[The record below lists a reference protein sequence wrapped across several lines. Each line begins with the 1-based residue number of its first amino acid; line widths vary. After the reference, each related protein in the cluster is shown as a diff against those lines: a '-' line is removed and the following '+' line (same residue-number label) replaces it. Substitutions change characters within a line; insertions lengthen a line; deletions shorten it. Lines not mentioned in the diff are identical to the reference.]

1 MSIALLSKPQ
11 AVHAAMQEYDHLG
24 RGAFLEKYGF
34 RPARSYFVVHEGRRY
49 DSKAIVG
56 AAVGKEHPDR
66 GPLRPDEFAGG
77 DATVRAKLEALG
89 FKMVIADPEV
99 TSITYADVEQL
110 RLARASGK
118 QYAALSSDERGAYE
132 RITATLKVLGRAV
145 ADRLGPGYTLKLTS
159 GFAVQSGVRG
169 AQPKDLWFGIFPTE
183 NAETFLGNPQLF
195 LIVSG
200 RGLEFGFAASTH
212 PGDFSNTEIKQKV
225 REAAPRIFSL
235 LPHPSDPLPARLDKA
250 LSVGA
255 GWSFRRKG
263 RLDPGQTDFPD
274 LKAWLAFMHSETGK
288 REAGGTICRYVVG
301 PEIDAVDLQ
310 AELLEA
316 VEIFRPLMEGM
327 RPDRQL
333 DAPIPPTSSEIFSSA
348 MRTALAELD
357 RVRAGPYGRMEP
369 MWTHMAEV
377 VRSLQALDAI
387 RARPHIKID
396 WSLGQGNWARV
407 PWIALLNRNVTTST
421 ETGLYCVFLI
431 ANDLSRVYLTL
442 NQGVTA
448 LIKELG
454 PREGART
461 LAERAVA
468 YRTRAPELA
477 DNGFLLDN
485 ATELAADGRLAAN
498 YKQGTI
504 AHAEL
509 LSDRLP
515 SDVELEA
522 LLEPLLAVYD
532 RLAQESAADHVLE
545 PVEPMIEDVLPAYTI
560 DDAMDGL
567 FIERAEFQRIL
578 AAWRLKKNLVLQG
591 PPGVGKSFIARRLAY
606 ALIGSKDQRR
616 VEAVQF
622 HQSYGYEDFVQ
633 GYRPDGSGGFARY
646 DGTFYRF
653 CQKAM
658 ANPTREY
665 VFLID
670 EINRG
675 NLSKILGELM
685 LLIEHDKRS
694 AEWAVQLA
702 YGKEGEPRFYIPE
715 NVYIIGMMNT
725 ADRSLSLVDYA
736 LRRRFA
742 FISLDPAFE
751 SGVFRA
757 HLETYGVPVALVRR
771 IVQRMGVLNQAIFSD
786 QANLGRGYQIGHS
799 FFVPDGPLTDA
810 EEWYQRVVET
820 EIRPILE
827 EYWFDNPEKADH
839 WRGELLADVA

>member
-1 MSIALLSKPQ
+1 MQQWRSTIASAKKLSLKKLPTAPSYYVEHQ
-11 AVHAAMQEYDHLG
+11 SRGYD
-24 RGAFLEKYGF
+24 FKTF
-34 RPARSYFVVHEGRRY
+34 
-49 DSKAIVG
+49 IG
-56 AAVGKEHPDR
+56 AAVGKEYPDR
-66 GPLRPDEFAGG
+66 RPSRSNEFSGG
-77 DATVRAKLEALG
+77 DAIVRAKLEG
-89 FKMVIADPEV
+89 PRFKMVSAVSEL

-110 RLARASGK
+110 RLARLSGK
-118 QYAALSSDERGAYE
+118 QYAALSPGDRAAYE
-132 RITATLKVLGRAV
+132 RITAALQVLGRAV
-145 ADRLGPGYTLKLTS
+145 ADRLGPDYTLKLTS

-183 NAETFLGNPQLF
+183 NVESFLGNPQLF

-212 PGDFSNTEIKQKV
+212 PSDFSNTEIKQKV

-235 LPHPSDPLPARLDKA
+235 LPHPSNPLAARLEKV
-250 LSVGA
+250 LSIDA

-274 LKAWLAFMHSETGK
+274 LNAWLAFMHSETGK

-301 PEIDAVDLQ
+301 PEIDGVDLQ
-310 AELLEA
+310 AELLES
-316 VEIFRPLMEGM
+316 VEIFRPLMERM
-327 RPDRQL
+327 RPDLQP
-333 DAPIPPTSSEIFSSA
+333 DALIRPMSSEMFSSA
-348 MRTALAELD
+348 MRTAIAELD

-377 VRSLQALDAI
+377 VRSLQSLDAV

-461 LAERAVA
+461 LAERAIN
-468 YRTRAPELA
+468 YRTKAPELA
-477 DNGFLLDN
+477 ENGFLLDN
-485 ATELAADGRLAAN
+485 GTELATDGRLAAN

-504 AHAEL
+504 AHVEL
-509 LSDRLP
+509 PSDRLP

-522 LLEPLLAVYD
+522 LLEPLLAAYD
-532 RLAQESAADHVLE
+532 RLAQESAADHVFE
-545 PVEPMIEDVLPAYTI
+545 PAEPTIEDVLPAYTI
-560 DDAMDGL
+560 EDAMDGL
-567 FIERAEFQRIL
+567 FIERAEFERIL
-578 AAWRLKKNLVLQG
+578 AAWKLKKNLVLQG
-591 PPGVGKSFIARRLAY
+591 KPGVGKSFIARRLAY

-616 VEAVQF
+616 LEAVQF

-653 CQKAM
+653 CQNAL

-665 VFLID
+665 VFIID

-715 NVYIIGMMNT
+715 NIYIIGMMNT

-742 FISLDPAFE
+742 FISLDPAFG

-757 HLETYGVPVALVRR
+757 HLETYGVPVALARQ
-771 IVQRMGVLNQAIFSD
+771 IVQRMGILNQAIFSD
-786 QANLGRGYQIGHS
+786 QASLGRGYQIGHS
-799 FFVPDGPLTDA
+799 FFVPDVQLADA
-810 EEWYQRVVET
+810 EEWYLRVVET
-820 EIRPILE
+820 EIRPLLE
-827 EYWFDNPEKADH
+827 EYWFDNPDKADH
-839 WRGELLADVA
+839 WRSELIADVA